1 MNDAAQIRHC
11 GGGPSVDFTDAPPGF
26 RPSVRPSSLALPPA
40 YHPAPKNSNREPLR
54 LEINVTHTKQTIAHH
69 SNREAEALFS
79 KRVRAVNRPPRPVR
93 EPLRLVRARLLV
105 LSNCE
110 GQSCRIRRRF
120 LPALAAKGMFL
131 HVSLTI
137 RFPHQSIGLP
147 ELPVPISN
155 LHSEIRNFQLP
166 QNAKNTKNHPQSLF
180 RLEPTPTLC
189 FQQLTRNL
197 NEPMFRLETV
207 FRSRPG

>member
-1 MNDAAQIRHC
+1 MIDAAQIRYC
-11 GGGPSVDFTDAPPGF
+11 GGGPSVGFTDAPNGF

-40 YHPAPKNSNREPLR
+40 HHPAPKNSNREPLR

-79 KRVRAVNRPPRPVR
+79 KRVQAVNRPPRPVR
-93 EPLRLVRARLLV
+93 EPLRLVRAQLLV

-120 LPALAAKGMFL
+120 LPALAAEGMFL
-131 HVSLTI
+131 RFPLTI
-137 RFPHQSIGLP
+137 CLP
-147 ELPVPISN
+147 IQPNRCPRLTAPTPD
-155 LHSEIRNFQLP
+155 FQPQIPNHPLA

-189 FQQLTRNL
+189 FQ
-197 NEPMFRLETV
+197 
-207 FRSRPG
+207 